1 MVLQAVF
8 ALTSDFSNTLNL
20 VTDKLVAWA
29 EQFVIM
35 LPNLVVA
42 ILLLT
47 VTIFAARLVKRVAT
61 RFLPRVSHSVTINS
75 LISTLMYF
83 VVLLFGLFFVLSVL
97 NLDKTVTSLLAGV
110 GIIGLALGFAFQ
122 DIAANFISG
131 IIIAIQ
137 RPFNVGDMIKTNDYF
152 GVIERIRLRTVDL
165 RQPTGEMVLVPN
177 RKVFENALIN
187 YSVNTMRRVD
197 LDCGVAYDSDLEQV
211 REVVLEAVQQVPH
224 LVRERAPEVMFT
236 EFADSAITFQLR
248 FWIPYKRQVDFVGA
262 KSAAIMSIKK
272 AFDEVGI
279 SIPFPIR
286 TLHVPGGSVLP
297 IALQNEEVDTNKS

>member
-1 MVLQAVF
+1 VF
-8 ALTSDFSNTLNL
+8 TFTSDFSNIFEL
-20 VTDKLVAWA
+20 VTDKLLAWA
-29 EQFVIM
+29 QQFVIM

-42 ILLLT
+42 VILLVIT
-47 VTIFAARLVKRVAT
+47 VFAARLVRRIAT
-61 RFLPRVSHSVTINS
+61 QFLPRVSHSVTINS
-75 LISTLMYF
+75 LIATLLYV
-83 VVLLFGLFFVLSVL
+83 VVLLVGLFFVLSVL
-97 NLDKTVTSLLAGV
+97 NLNKTVTSLLAGV

-197 LDCGVAYDSDLEQV
+197 LDCGVGYDSDLEQV
-211 REVVLEAVQQVPH
+211 RKVVLEAVQQVPH

-236 EFADSAITFQLR
+236 EFAESAITFQLR
-248 FWIPYKRQVDFVGA
+248 FWIPYKRQVDYVGA

-272 AFDEVGI
+272 AFDAVGI

-286 TLHVPGGSVLP
+286 TLHVPSGVSLP
-297 IALQNEEVDTNKS
+297 VALQGEEIDTQKNR